1 MLLPEEISQEFSTHF
16 VKHYGEDRFCFY
28 KEYSMSPA
36 RHHNQS
42 PITKIL
48 NALGSDLGIVI
59 IAAVII
65 IGVYLFDTITP
76 LGEPVWLLYFIPLT
90 LSYWSERVCAIPTVC
105 IVTLLFLIAGL
116 YLSPS
121 GIAVTHAIVY
131 RLTFFLAFISAA
143 IILWTIRRR
152 QLL

>member
-1 MLLPEEISQEFSTHF
+1 M
-16 VKHYGEDRFCFY
+16 
-28 KEYSMSPA
+28 EYPMSPA

-42 PITKIL
+42 PITRTRT
-48 NALGSDLGIVI
+48 ALGSDLGIII

-65 IGVYLFDTITP
+65 LGVYLIDTVTP
-76 LGEPVWLLYFIPLT
+76 LGEPVWLLYFIPLV
-90 LSYWSERVCAIPTVC
+90 LSYWSERIYAIPTVC
-105 IVTLLFLIAGL
+105 IVTLLFLVAGL
-116 YLSPS
+116 SLSPQ

-143 IILWTIRRR
+143 AILWTIRRR